1 MQPSKI
7 KFKKK
12 ENKYIWKLVNKLN
25 CEAQKPPS
33 QLRFSLPLIVI
44 TITSDEPWNTE
55 PHKTDRKS
63 QVMTFSTHRRN
74 LVFPKR
80 SAKMIGS
87 SVKRKRQLAF
97 ERQNSCVYEKH
108 SNVWCCSRVLDDL
121 IWHFLTSCSKCTN
134 QCDLLVWAYREQCV
148 HWRGSKCT
156 NHRKT
161 ILIGCFLYFMSIFL
175 SLFCDWSILLGRLN
189 NPILAAA
196 LGKLKTG

>member
-1 MQPSKI
+1 
-7 KFKKK
+7 
-12 ENKYIWKLVNKLN
+12 
-25 CEAQKPPS
+25 
-33 QLRFSLPLIVI
+33 
-44 TITSDEPWNTE
+44 
-55 PHKTDRKS
+55 
-63 QVMTFSTHRRN
+63 MTFSTHRRN

-97 ERQNSCVYEKH
+97 ERQNSCMKSTVMYDVVREFLTIL
-108 SNVWCCSRVLDDL
+108 SD
-121 IWHFLTSCSKCTN
+121 IFLTSCSKCTN

-175 SLFCDWSILLGRLN
+175 SLFCDWSVLLGRLN